1 MDKPNLL
8 KISKQIYSDNKIAIQ
23 ERISV
28 FDRIREKGT
37 NEEFFFELVY
47 CILAAVTSAEL
58 AFKVHNILKQDRFV
72 IKANKEQIIKKLKTC
87 YRFYNLRGAYIYE
100 TREFLKNSYDFNLRK
115 IVRESSSPEL
125 RRRFFVEKKEIVG
138 VRMKVAS
145 HFLRNIGFNDY
156 AILDKHVIE
165 IMKEFN
171 LIDSLSKVPTNTKN
185 YIKHENVLK
194 DFGKQVNLTMG
205 QLDFVLWYYKT
216 GKFIK

>member
-1 MDKPNLL
+1 
-8 KISKQIYSDNKIAIQ
+8 
-23 ERISV
+23 
-28 FDRIREKGT
+28 
-37 NEEFFFELVY
+37 
-47 CILAAVTSAEL
+47 
-58 AFKVHNILKQDRFV
+58 
-72 IKANKEQIIKKLKTC
+72 
-87 YRFYNLRGAYIYE
+87 
-100 TREFLKNSYDFNLRK
+100 
-115 IVRESSSPEL
+115 
-125 RRRFFVEKKEIVG
+125 
-138 VRMKVAS
+138 MKVVS

>member
-1 MDKPNLL
+1 
-8 KISKQIYSDNKIAIQ
+8 
-23 ERISV
+23 
-28 FDRIREKGT
+28 
-37 NEEFFFELVY
+37 
-47 CILAAVTSAEL
+47 
-58 AFKVHNILKQDRFV
+58 
-72 IKANKEQIIKKLKTC
+72 
-87 YRFYNLRGAYIYE
+87 
-100 TREFLKNSYDFNLRK
+100 
-115 IVRESSSPEL
+115 
-125 RRRFFVEKKEIVG
+125 
-138 VRMKVAS
+138 MKVAS